1 MKKSNDSRK
10 RIKKKKTNLIINILQ
25 SFHTY
30 FKINNLKKRKFNF
43 LMWFY

>member
-25 SFHTY
+25 SFHIY
-30 FKINNLKKRKFNF
+30 FINK
-43 LMWFY
+43 